1 MAAQQALVDSKLS
14 KEFAQQKSIAD
25 MQRKALAG
33 HDADADKYASNELA
47 RTKKLEDELAG
58 KLAEQKAQE
67 QAYKDNAE
75 AFKGIMG
82 NADGFS
88 ESLEGVR
95 RMGEAVIGPLTI
107 GVAILGAYAEALGT
121 LAKMAISATQEKD
134 QLRSVFDVLN
144 EGNGQQLLDDLEDLA
159 ATLPFTSDRLGA
171 WAKGLLAANVKG
183 KALETGIKAIAAA
196 TAIMGESGGAA
207 TETLIKRLKGIEE
220 SGGKVKLD
228 NKFIK
233 QLQAAGIN
241 LGDLAKQLGVTPE
254 KLKTMTLS
262 AKQLGDA
269 MQQALIAKGAG
280 PLAKLGNTW
289 SVISAK
295 VQEGFEDAFE
305 DLGDLVGPFMAELQS
320 LASEFFAGG
329 IASKDWSSA
338 VRAALTGAF
347 EVATKFV
354 NFVHKGFLE
363 AQIAIL
369 QVRIAIKPLTSA
381 LDDLGAGG
389 LAVDVVLYVLK
400 GTLITL
406 AVELG
411 LVALAVGLIA
421 SPFII
426 AGTAIAFLAGKL
438 STAGTA
444 FEGFGTKV
452 KDSAAGVMSA
462 VSGFV
467 TSAATSLIMLPIEA
481 AKAGLNFVLGLV
493 QAITTGQ
500 GPVAD
505 AVKALALSAVN
516 AITGALGIKSPS
528 RVMMRMGAYTAE
540 GLAMGITGGAAGVEA
555 AATDTAGAAVGGA
568 AAGATGGRRGGGKG
582 GIVINVEDGA
592 IRIEGAGG
600 DVRAL
605 TREALAQVLEE
616 AALQAG
622 L

>member
-14 KEFAQQKSIAD
+14 KEFAQQKSVAD
-25 MQRKALAG
+25 AQARALAG
-33 HDADADKYASNELA
+33 HDKDAQKYTDSELA

-58 KLAEQKAQE
+58 KLAAQKAHE
-67 QAYKDNAE
+67 QAYKDNAD

-82 NADGFS
+82 NADAAS

-95 RMGEAVIGPLTI
+95 RMAEAVIGPLTI
-107 GVAILGAYAEALGT
+107 GVAILGAYAAALGT

-381 LDDLGAGG
+381 LGDLGAGG

-400 GTLITL
+400 GTLITI
-406 AVELG
+406 AVVLG

-426 AGTAIAFLAGKL
+426 AGTAIAFLAGMV
-438 STAGTA
+438 SIAG
-444 FEGFGTKV
+444 ESFGSFSTKV

>member
-381 LDDLGAGG
+381 LGDLGAGG

-400 GTLITL
+400 GTLITI
-406 AVELG
+406 AVVLG

-426 AGTAIAFLAGKL
+426 AGTAIAFLAGKV
-438 STAGTA
+438 SIAG
-444 FEGFGTKV
+444 ESFGSFSTKV

-582 GIVINVEDGA
+582 GIVINIEDGA

-605 TREALAQVLEE
+605 TREAFVQALEE